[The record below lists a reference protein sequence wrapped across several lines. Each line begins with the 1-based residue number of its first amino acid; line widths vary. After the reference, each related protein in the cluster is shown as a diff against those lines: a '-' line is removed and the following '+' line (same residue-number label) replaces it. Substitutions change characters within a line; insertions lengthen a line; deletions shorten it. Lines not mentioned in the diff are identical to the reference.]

1 MSAAVPHTQLFLPE
15 TESEYTDE
23 KRMLMDDLKISH
35 GSVSRNSSRV
45 RQCEIFTI
53 GCSWLNYRFDPQ
65 EDHKAN
71 IFTGEE
77 ELFAFDRTVSRL
89 AEMQTSQYWEQWE
102 HHR

>member
-15 TESEYTDE
+15 SESEYTDE

-35 GSVSRNSSRV
+35 GSVNILI
-45 RQCEIFTI
+45 RQKQRIFI
-53 GCSWLNYRFDPQ
+53 RLFANYVNFTYTQ